1 MVFHV
6 LKLGTYR
13 TWHTDIL
20 TFGTITEWPFLSLLA
35 YYPILIYNMG
45 VPVFCVFFI
54 FLPLVGSLLALV
66 FVRWFLVILGD
77 GFVFQYFFHLL
88 FLFFTLL
95 ESRIWAFP
103 FPSISH
109 SSWLTL
115 ALS

>member
-20 TFGTITEWPFLSLLA
+20 TCRTITEWLLLSLLA

-66 FVRWFLVILGD
+66 RL
-77 GFVFQYFFHLL
+77 
-88 FLFFTLL
+88 
-95 ESRIWAFP
+95 
-103 FPSISH
+103 SIFGGVG
-109 SSWLTL
+109 
-115 ALS
+115 